1 MDLSNHVILPRED
14 FIELQT
20 AAWDHPQL
28 PVKDRFVNTANTSL
42 VFLAMA
48 GAVTLGTLG
57 WAKALEWRE
66 EKAFQREARR
76 REMEKKNSPS

>member
-20 AAWDHPQL
+20 AAWNQPQL

-42 VFLAMA
+42 VFMAMA

-57 WAKALEWRE
+57 WAKAVEWKE
-66 EKAFQREARR
+66 EKAFQRKMRLLDK
-76 REMEKKNSPS
+76 EKHNTPS

>member
-42 VFLAMA
+42 VFIAMA
-48 GAVTLGTLG
+48 GAVTLGTWG
-57 WAKALEWRE
+57 WVKALDWRE
-66 EKAFQREARR
+66 EKAYQRRMRQAENQS
-76 REMEKKNSPS
+76 KPVS